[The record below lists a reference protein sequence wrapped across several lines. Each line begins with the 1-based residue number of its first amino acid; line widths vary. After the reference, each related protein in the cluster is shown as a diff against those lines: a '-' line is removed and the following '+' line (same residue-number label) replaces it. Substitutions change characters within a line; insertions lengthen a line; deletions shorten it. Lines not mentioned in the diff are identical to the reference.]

1 MNLEQI
7 RNKIDD
13 VDDKLIK
20 LFYERMELSVKV
32 AQYKKD
38 NNLSVAN
45 KSREREIITRLTK
58 DAGDLEM
65 YVRILYSTIF
75 DLSRSYQTSLISKTD
90 ALTEKIVSAAN
101 NTQKLFPKKAVIAC
115 QGVEGAYSQLAGEKL
130 FPMANVMY
138 FKNFDSVFSAVD
150 KGLCKYGILPIE
162 NSSHGSVGEVYDL
175 MLKYNFHIVRS
186 IKLCVSHELLAKPGT
201 KMEDIT
207 EIVSHEQGI
216 GQCSKFLSTLKNVK
230 ITTCP
235 NTALAAEY
243 VAKSNSNTVASI
255 SSHNCAQLYGLTT
268 INRDIQDSDNNYTR
282 FICISKDLEIYPGA
296 NRISLMISL
305 SHEPGSL
312 YELLAKFAALG
323 LNLTKL
329 ESRPVVG
336 KDFEFM
342 FYFDFE
348 ASVLEPQVISLL
360 SEISRTNDT
369 FVFLGN
375 YSEV

>member
-1 MNLEQI
+1 MPLN
-7 RNKIDD
+7 
-13 VDDKLIK
+13 
-20 LFYERMELSVKV
+20 
-32 AQYKKD
+32 
-38 NNLSVAN
+38 
-45 KSREREIITRLTK
+45 T
-58 DAGDLEM
+58 
-65 YVRILYSTIF
+65 
-75 DLSRSYQTSLISKTD
+75 TS
-90 ALTEKIVSAAN
+90 
-101 NTQKLFPKKAVIAC
+101 
-115 QGVEGAYSQLAGEKL
+115 
-130 FPMANVMY
+130 
-138 FKNFDSVFSAVD
+138 
-150 KGLCKYGILPIE
+150 
-162 NSSHGSVGEVYDL
+162 
-175 MLKYNFHIVRS
+175 
-186 IKLCVSHELLAKPGT
+186 
-201 KMEDIT
+201 
-207 EIVSHEQGI
+207 
-216 GQCSKFLSTLKNVK
+216 
-230 ITTCP
+230 
-235 NTALAAEY
+235 
-243 VAKSNSNTVASI
+243 
-255 SSHNCAQLYGLTT
+255 
-268 INRDIQDSDNNYTR
+268 NYTR